1 MQRTFSEKLTIQGIG
16 LHSGCQSTLT
26 LCPAPAN
33 HGIVF
38 RRFDLPAKPEFPA
51 LYNHVIDTRNC
62 TCLGDA
68 AGNRV
73 STTEHL
79 MAALY
84 AAGIDNALIEIDNQE
99 IPIMDSSAQ
108 EFFRRFTSTP
118 LKQQKAPRKYL
129 KVLKEVSY
137 QDENGASVVLRPAEK
152 GLKIHYEINFPS
164 PIVGHQIFESEI
176 TPEVFEK
183 EIAPCRTFAEKFQ
196 IDYLL
201 SLGLIKGGSLEN
213 AVVLDGDKI
222 LNPEG
227 FRMQNECV
235 NHKVLD
241 AAGDLYTSGYYIIG
255 ALTADRSGHRHNNE
269 LLKNLF
275 ADSAN
280 YSII

>member
-26 LCPAPAN
+26 LYPAPEN

-38 RRFDLPAKPEFPA
+38 RRVDLPAKPEFPA
-51 LYNHVIDTRNC
+51 LYNHVVDTRNC

-137 QDENGASVVLRPAEK
+137 QDENGASVILRPAEH
-152 GLKIHYEINFPS
+152 GLNVHFEINFPS
-164 PIVGHQIFESEI
+164 PVVGHQVFESEI
-176 TPEVFEK
+176 TPQVFEQQ
-183 EIAPCRTFAEKFQ
+183 ISPCRTFAEKFQ

-241 AAGDLYTSGYYIIG
+241 AVGDLYTSGYYIIG